1 MWKLAASLFLRVHN
15 LNYITVLINLSNSL
29 KERLSVGLHNK
40 QKFQSTRSRKKLMN
54 IFHMSNISILTSID
68 YPVTSDRFVPGP

>member
-1 MWKLAASLFLRVHN
+1 MRKLAASLFLRVHN
-15 LNYITVLINLSNSL
+15 LNYIIVLINLSNSL

-54 IFHMSNISILTSID
+54 IFHM
-68 YPVTSDRFVPGP
+68 